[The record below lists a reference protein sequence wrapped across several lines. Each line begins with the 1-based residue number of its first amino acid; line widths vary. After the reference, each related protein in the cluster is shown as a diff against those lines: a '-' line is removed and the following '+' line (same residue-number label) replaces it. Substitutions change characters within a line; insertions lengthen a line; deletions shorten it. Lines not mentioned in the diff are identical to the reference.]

1 MDFGDDDGML
11 RAALVL
17 LAACGGPAVHNVQL
31 VNKTPRTIAE
41 LYVFPAGSR
50 NHGASRGS
58 LAPNATLAI
67 KVKGGNVE
75 VLAISEK
82 IKVNQTESETRQA
95 SSVIQLVKAVSLIF
109 HDSDQ
114 PAPPFEDKSSIGITF
129 RVPKEPEAPTP
140 PDASET
146 P

>member
-1 MDFGDDDGML
+1 MDFGDDDAML
-11 RAALVL
+11 RVAVVL
-17 LAACGGPAVHNVQL
+17 LAACGGPALHNVQL

-41 LYVFPAGSR
+41 IYLYPAGSA

-58 LAPNATLAI
+58 LAPNATMAV

-82 IKVNQTESETRQA
+82 VKVNQTESETKQA
-95 SSVIQLVKAVSLIF
+95 SSTIQLVRPVSLIF

-114 PAPPFEDKSSIGITF
+114 APPAFEDKSSIGVTF
-129 RVPKEPEAPTP
+129 RVTREPEPAQPEP
-140 PDASET
+140 EGP
-146 P
+146 

>member
-1 MDFGDDDGML
+1 MDFGDHEAMR

-17 LAACGGPAVHNVQL
+17 LAACGGPALHNVQL

-41 LYVFPAGSR
+41 VYLFPAGSA

-58 LAPNATLAI
+58 LAPNATLAV
-67 KVKGGNVE
+67 KMKGGNVE

-82 IKVNQTESETRQA
+82 VKVNQTESETKQA
-95 SSVIQLVKAVSLIF
+95 SSTIQLVRPVSLIF

-114 PAPPFEDKSSIGITF
+114 PAPAFEDKSSIGVTF
-129 RVPKEPEAPTP
+129 RIDKQPEPAPP
-140 PDASET
+140 AE
-146 P
+146 